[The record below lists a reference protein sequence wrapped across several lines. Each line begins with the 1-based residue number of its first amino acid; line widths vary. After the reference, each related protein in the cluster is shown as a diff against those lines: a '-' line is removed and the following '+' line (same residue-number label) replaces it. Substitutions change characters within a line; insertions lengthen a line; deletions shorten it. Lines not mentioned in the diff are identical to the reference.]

1 VGPCALEV
9 ADIFRAHG
17 PAWRLAQRSHLSLSQ
32 LKVMTAIEQC
42 RTAALGGHVLRCPD
56 CQHDQVSYN
65 SCRNRH
71 CPKCQAQAAKRWLEA
86 RQADL
91 LPVDYYHVVFTL
103 PAPISDI
110 AYYNKAV
117 IYGLLFEIAAETLST
132 IAADPKH
139 LGAQIGITL
148 VLHTWG
154 SALTHHPHVHGIVP
168 GGGLS
173 PDGKRWV
180 SCRPGFFLS
189 VRVLSRLFRRRFLEA
204 LEHAYRMGQLQFFGD
219 GANLTDPKAFA
230 KWLAPMR
237 QSDWVVYAKRPFA
250 GPEAV
255 LAYLSRYTHRVAIA
269 NSRLVA
275 MDERGVSFRWKDYRD
290 KGNPDRPRHKTMTLS
305 PDEFM
310 RRFLLHVLPGGFHR
324 IRHFGLLANN
334 ARKDKLAQAR
344 QHLKAVPDMVTTVG
358 GDTQVQE
365 QTRPSF
371 VCKHCG
377 ASMLVLESWVR
388 GQAEP
393 PRESWRLVGL
403 SQASTVEA

>member
-1 VGPCALEV
+1 MGPGALEV
-9 ADIFRAHG
+9 ADIFHAHG
-17 PAWRLAQRSHLSLSQ
+17 PAFRAAQRSHLSLGQ
-32 LKVMTAIEQC
+32 LKVMSAIEQC
-42 RTAALGGHVLRCPD
+42 RTAALGGHVLRCSD
-56 CQHDQVSYN
+56 CQQTQISYN

-71 CPKCQAQAAKRWLEA
+71 CPKCQSMAAKRWLQA
-86 RQADL
+86 READL

-117 IYGLLFEIAAETLST
+117 VYGLLFEIAAETLAT

-139 LGAQIGITL
+139 LGAEIGITL

-173 PDGKRWV
+173 LDGQHWV
-180 SCRPGFFLS
+180 SCKPGFFLS

-204 LEHAYRMGQLQFFGD
+204 LQEAHRVGQLQFFGD
-219 GANLTDPKAFA
+219 SADLADPMAFA
-230 KWLAPMR
+230 KWMAPLR
-237 QSDWVVYAKRPFA
+237 QCEWVVYAKRPFA

-275 MDERGVSFRWKDYRD
+275 LDESGVTFRWKDYRD
-290 KGNPDRPRHKTMTLS
+290 KGQTRHKTMTLS
-305 PDEFM
+305 ADEFM

-324 IRHFGLLANN
+324 IRHFGLLANGN
-334 ARKDKLAQAR
+334 RREGLQKAREL
-344 QHLKAVPDMVTTVG
+344 LGVPASVSEATGRCEGEADADSIQPTY
-358 GDTQVQE
+358 
-365 QTRPSF
+365 
-371 VCKHCG
+371 VCRHCG
-377 ASMLVLESWVR
+377 AVMLIIETLLPEHSIR
-388 GQAEP
+388 GP
-393 PRESWRLVGL
+393 P
-403 SQASTVEA
+403 